1 MTINERIKEVR
12 NHAGLNIV
20 EFAEK
25 IGVTKSTTSR
35 LEQEGYQVTPRN
47 IQLICTTFHVSEEWL
62 VHGTGEK
69 YTSDADSVLQQLS
82 SEFSLDVST
91 EALIRTLCELDE
103 AGREALISFIEEAV
117 ERIKEA
123 RKKEMSNILQRPE
136 GLTDEDWKRLQQIA
150 ESMVLEKSTTMSSVS
165 SK

>member
-1 MTINERIKEVR
+1 M
-12 NHAGLNIV
+12 
-20 EFAEK
+20 
-25 IGVTKSTTSR
+25 
-35 LEQEGYQVTPRN
+35 
-47 IQLICTTFHVSEEWL
+47 
-62 VHGTGEK
+62 HGTGEK

-150 ESMVLEKSTTMSSVS
+150 ESMVLEKSTTTSSVS